1 MNKDTIASP
10 LLLLPPRFTALA
22 SLSRGWG
29 KAICIFQFPIGRY
42 LLSASNKFT
51 GKREICARLVW
62 PLASNRKRTSKLSM
76 WTLCN
81 LCSDLFKRRQVMH
94 IRGDKAINLKE
105 VYEAR
110 KKGERKREREKRGW
124 KKGLWVDAEVQRITR
139 YIFFFK
145 NDIVEYLINR
155 FEITRETLLE
165 IKILLGVQIIKKKN
179 TQISIYIMF
188 HAVRFFFFSF
198 LSSPFF
204 PSISVK
210 IKKSNVGFQWN
221 IHETCFTPREQFFWR
236 TAEQDSLSLPLSSLS
251 PFLSPFFYSHS
262 GLPPFGYRPSSLS
275 SRTKKFPPSSN
286 GINIHASA
294 IISLA
299 GDFSSI
305 YSDARFK
312 IWLNRRGTIRSDKAL
327 QITQWRFVFLMGRKE
342 SRKVTLFIKDSLSLY
357 LFLSLS
363 LSILLWT
370 LSTVVLLILI
380 SRNPLYTNAHIYIVF
395 KFEWELEWL

>member
-1 MNKDTIASP
+1 MKYPRNVFYSP
-10 LLLLPPRFTALA
+10 WAIFLTNRGTRF
-22 SLSRGWG
+22 SLS
-29 KAICIFQFPIGRY
+29 
-42 LLSASNKFT
+42 L
-51 GKREICARLVW
+51 
-62 PLASNRKRTSKLSM
+62 
-76 WTLCN
+76 
-81 LCSDLFKRRQVMH
+81 
-94 IRGDKAINLKE
+94 
-105 VYEAR
+105 
-110 KKGERKREREKRGW
+110 
-124 KKGLWVDAEVQRITR
+124 
-139 YIFFFK
+139 
-145 NDIVEYLINR
+145 
-155 FEITRETLLE
+155 
-165 IKILLGVQIIKKKN
+165 
-179 TQISIYIMF
+179 
-188 HAVRFFFFSF
+188 
-198 LSSPFF
+198 FF
-204 PSISVK
+204 PSSFI
-210 IKKSNVGFQWN
+210 
-221 IHETCFTPREQFFWR
+221 
-236 TAEQDSLSLPLSSLS
+236 SLS
-251 PFLSPFFYSHS
+251 PFLSSFFYSHS

-312 IWLNRRGTIRSDKAL
+312 IWLNRRGIRSDKAL

>member
-1 MNKDTIASP
+1 MFHVVSSSF
-10 LLLLPPRFTALA
+10 LSFLPPR
-22 SLSRGWG
+22 
-29 KAICIFQFPIGRY
+29 
-42 LLSASNKFT
+42 
-51 GKREICARLVW
+51 
-62 PLASNRKRTSKLSM
+62 
-76 WTLCN
+76 
-81 LCSDLFKRRQVMH
+81 
-94 IRGDKAINLKE
+94 
-105 VYEAR
+105 
-110 KKGERKREREKRGW
+110 
-124 KKGLWVDAEVQRITR
+124 
-139 YIFFFK
+139 
-145 NDIVEYLINR
+145 
-155 FEITRETLLE
+155 
-165 IKILLGVQIIKKKN
+165 
-179 TQISIYIMF
+179 
-188 HAVRFFFFSF
+188 
-198 LSSPFF
+198 F

-236 TAEQDSLSLPLSSLS
+236 TAEQDSLSLFLFPSSSFISLS
-251 PFLSPFFYSHS
+251 PFLSSFFYSHS
-262 GLPPFGYRPSSLS
+262 GLPPFSYRPSSLS